1 MSGFLDTSMVVRYL
15 TRDVPELAEQAANVI
30 DGEEDLWLIGVVLAE
45 TDYVLRSVYHLAR
58 DYVVDSLMEFV
69 QKENIR
75 IYGVDKSLVLRGLQM
90 CRPSARVS
98 FADALIW
105 ATARSAGTEAVYSF
119 DQRFP
124 AEGLEVR
131 QTR

>member
-15 TRDVPELAEQAANVI
+15 IRDVPELAEQAAQVI
-30 DGEEDLWLIGVVLAE
+30 DGEGDLWIIGVVLAE
-45 TDYVLRSVYHLAR
+45 TAHVLRSTYHISREDVADHLI
-58 DYVVDSLMEFV
+58 EFV
-69 QKENIR
+69 RKANIQT
-75 IYGVDKSLVLRGLQM
+75 YGIDKNLVLQGLLM

-105 ATARSAGTEAVYSF
+105 AVARSAGADVLYSL

-124 AEGLEVR
+124 SDGLEVR
-131 QTR
+131 QTP